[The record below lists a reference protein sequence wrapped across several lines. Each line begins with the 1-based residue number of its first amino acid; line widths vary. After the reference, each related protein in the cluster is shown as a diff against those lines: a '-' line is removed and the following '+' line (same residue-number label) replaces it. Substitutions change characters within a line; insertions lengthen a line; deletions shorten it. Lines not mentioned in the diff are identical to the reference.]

1 MWGLE
6 KTLHQFLKAAGPD
19 LGRARLVA
27 AIESGQEF
35 ASGVFPPVRF
45 TPGRHFGAS
54 QIHLL
59 EADCANR
66 RYRTLATF
74 ASSF

>member
-1 MWGLE
+1 ME
-6 KTLHQFLKAAGPD
+6 KTLHQFLKAAGAD
-19 LGRARLVA
+19 LGRARLIT

-45 TPGRHFGAS
+45 GPDRRFGAS
-54 QIHLL
+54 QSHLL

>member
-1 MWGLE
+1 ME
-6 KTLHQFLKAAGPD
+6 KTLHQFLRTAGPE

-45 TPGRHFGAS
+45 GPDRRFGAW
-54 QIHLL
+54 QAHLL

-66 RYRTLATF
+66 RYRTVATF

>member
-1 MWGLE
+1 M
-6 KTLHQFLKAAGPD
+6 
-19 LGRARLVA
+19 RAIV
-27 AIESGQEF
+27 ESGREF
-35 ASGVFPPVRF
+35 ASGVFPAVRF
-45 TPGRHFGAS
+45 SPGRHFGAA